1 MNVRPLRGHC
11 LVEVLPENKV
21 SAGGIAIPDTA
32 KAKDDVG
39 RLPGLTGRVLRLG
52 PWPQKKNG
60 LAPMPDFAPGHTV
73 YVNQYAGK
81 KLHEPGRDYRLVAI
95 EDVLAVLP

>member
-1 MNVRPLRGHC
+1 VNIKPLRGHC
-11 LVEVLPENKV
+11 LVEVLRENKIK
-21 SAGGIAIPDTA
+21 AGIAIPETA

-39 RLPGLTGRVLRLG
+39 RLPGLTAKVWRLG
-52 PWPQKKNG
+52 PWLVKKNG
-60 LAPMPDFAPGHTV
+60 RAVLPEFAPGDRV

-81 KLHEPGRDYRLVAI
+81 KVKHAGRAFRLVSI